1 MSQKR
6 MPEKGAGG
14 LMKICLMEMDD
25 RTRQSMVLVL
35 SHRADDAIVLADA
48 ETADVAV
55 LDLDHPN
62 AIEAFKTTHARRPA
76 MKGIGLT
83 SRSDLAHDDLL
94 VLRKPVSA
102 NRLLESIQHLGG
114 RETIGAKVMAAG
126 AAAALRERTGSA
138 RRRSET
144 MAVPPHEKQTFNPA
158 AYLLGILIDAAAE
171 AGKRDQVAAVS
182 FYGDRVILVDSK
194 SAVVHTNLSTAQAR
208 AFSLSSVEGEDA
220 SDMANTVGLHRPRV
234 EYLLRADA
242 ASRYR
247 GKTFSV
253 PQEVFMWTLGAMTS
267 RGRLPD
273 DIRPDERVYL
283 RRWPNMTRFSYSDT
297 DMRIVAYWVRQATS
311 LQEIADAL
319 GVPEGTVFNVYTAA
333 YAAGLAG
340 KARREA
346 DGIWEAPQVAEH
358 SERGLFSSIM
368 RRLLQRKP
376 ACNEE
381 EQVAAA

>member
-1 MSQKR
+1 
-6 MPEKGAGG
+6 
-14 LMKICLMEMDD
+14 MKVCLMEMDD

-35 SHRADDAIVLADA
+35 SHRPDDAIVLADA
-48 ETADVAV
+48 ETADIAV

-62 AIEAFKTTHARRPA
+62 ALSSYQSTRARRPVMRA
-76 MKGIGLT
+76 IGLT
-83 SRSDLAHDDLL
+83 SRPDHTQEGLM

-102 NRLLESIQHLGG
+102 NRLLESIQQLGG
-114 RETIGAKVMAAG
+114 RETFGAKVMAAG
-126 AAAALRERTGSA
+126 AAAALRDRTGSA

-144 MAVPPHEKQTFNPA
+144 VTAPPQENQTFNPD
-158 AYLLGILIDAAAE
+158 AYLLGILVDAAAE
-171 AGKRDQVAAVS
+171 AGKRDQVAVIS

-194 SAVVHTNLSTAQAR
+194 SGVVHTNLSTAQAR

-220 SDMANTVGLHRPRV
+220 TDMASTVGLRRPRM
-234 EYLLRADA
+234 EYLLRDEA

-253 PQEVFMWTLGAMTS
+253 PQEIFMWTLGAMTS
-267 RGRLPD
+267 RGRLPAD
-273 DIRPDERVYL
+273 VRPDERLYL

-311 LQEIADAL
+311 LREIAEAL
-319 GVPEGTVFNVYTAA
+319 GVSEGAVFTVYTAA

>member
-1 MSQKR
+1 
-6 MPEKGAGG
+6 MPEKGAGV

-35 SHRADDAIVLADA
+35 SHRADGAIVLADA
-48 ETADVAV
+48 ETADIAV

-62 AIEAFKTTHARRPA
+62 ALESYQSTLVRRPSLRA
-76 MKGIGLT
+76 IGLA
-83 SRSDLAHDDLL
+83 SRPEQGHDGVLM
-94 VLRKPVSA
+94 LRKPVSA
-102 NRLLESIQHLGG
+102 NRLLEAIQQLGG

-126 AAAALRERTGSA
+126 AAAALWDRTGSA
-138 RRRSET
+138 RRRPVT
-144 MAVPPHEKQTFNPA
+144 TAVPTQEKPTFDLN
-158 AYLLGILIDAAAE
+158 AYLLGTLVDASAE
-171 AGKRDQVAAVS
+171 AGKRDQVAVVS
-182 FYGDRVILVDSK
+182 FYGDRVILLDSK
-194 SAVVHTNLSTAQAR
+194 AGVVHTNLSTAQAR
-208 AFSLSSVEGEDA
+208 AFSTSSVEGEA
-220 SDMANTVGLHRPRV
+220 STDKPNTVGLQRPRV
-234 EYLLRADA
+234 EFVTRAEA
-242 ASRYR
+242 AARYR
-247 GKTFSV
+247 AKTFSV
-253 PQEVFMWTLGAMTS
+253 PQEIFMWTLGSMTS

-273 DIRPDERVYL
+273 NIDPDERVYL

-297 DMRIVAYWVRQATS
+297 DMRIIAYWVGQATS

-319 GVPEGTVFNVYTAA
+319 GVLEGAVFNVYTAA

-346 DGIWEAPQVAEH
+346 DGIWEAPQVAAH